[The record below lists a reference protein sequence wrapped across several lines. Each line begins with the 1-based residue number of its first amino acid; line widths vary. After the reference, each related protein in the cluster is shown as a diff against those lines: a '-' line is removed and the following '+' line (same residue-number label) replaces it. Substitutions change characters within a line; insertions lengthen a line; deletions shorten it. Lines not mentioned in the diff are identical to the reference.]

1 MPKLDE
7 YLRIGEAAAYL
18 GVAKNTLRNWV
29 AAGRIPA
36 HRHPIS
42 GYRLFLVSDLE
53 ELLRLTEQSKTRLRH
68 KPK

>member
-18 GVAKNTLRNWV
+18 GVPKNTLRNWA
-29 AAGRIPA
+29 AAGKVTS
-36 HRHPIS
+36 HEHPIS
-42 GYRLFLVSDLE
+42 GYRLFLVSDLD
-53 ELLRLTEQSKTRLRH
+53 ELLRRTERSAKGPRT

>member
-18 GVAKNTLRNWV
+18 GVAKNTLRNW
-29 AAGRIPA
+29 ASAGKITA

-42 GYRLFLVSDLE
+42 GYRLFLVRDLD
-53 ELLRLTEQSKTRLRH
+53 ELLARTERSGTPPRRM
-68 KPK
+68 PR